1 MKLITF
7 ISLFLFFFN
16 GNLFANSIDENIEQ
30 LKLRKKL
37 EQKKLIEA
45 KAKLK
50 EAQDRFK
57 ALNNGTSP
65 DKTETLRLKLA
76 DTFDEIES
84 YQRLIEVEEED
95 YIYYKQELAAYKE
108 EKLKELIQ
116 SILEKQ
122 PARDEAK
129 GEKID
134 SLTLKNGKTYKDLT
148 LSTVTPLGIS
158 IRHSSGIA
166 RIPYLN
172 LPDDFIQRF
181 KFDPKEADYYQ
192 DKENYDRLL
201 QERATTQSQKKI
213 NPFSEGNSYE
223 ERQIYRLKK
232 RISDEGARL
241 EHYNSAANSYQPGQ
255 SHLQNQRRNIKRE
268 KARKAKV
275 QIRANIQ
282 KYKAEI
288 LSLEKILHERKRKS
302 QSQ

>member
-192 DKENYDRLL
+192 DKE
-201 QERATTQSQKKI
+201 KKI